1 MSVASVI
8 QVTSSFAVLCCHLW
22 TDCLYQNFPIYLK
35 NEIIFEKFY
44 WTQNVCFDFVYNVCQ
59 KHFSLKE
66 GVTEIRWKMYS
77 GLLAKYISCPILIK
91 FIFLTDFQKKNAQIP
106 NFMKN
111 RPVGAELFHANRQ
124 TKIETTKLSVS
135 RFVILGTHLLQ
146 KKTA

>member
-1 MSVASVI
+1 
-8 QVTSSFAVLCCHLW
+8 
-22 TDCLYQNFPIYLK
+22 
-35 NEIIFEKFY
+35 
-44 WTQNVCFDFVYNVCQ
+44 
-59 KHFSLKE
+59 
-66 GVTEIRWKMYS
+66 MYS

-146 KKTA
+146 KKKQHKILEYSLIPRYAVRMQKTGFTCSFT